1 MGWKYSWDLWEKG
14 AYESSHEVVLEDFL
28 KDQIVDNASLTY
40 LSKGQQVTTL
50 EIKQIYITNI

>member
-50 EIKQIYITNI
+50 EIKQIYI